1 VSVVVAALHK
11 YKNTAFASRADRP
24 TVHLLN
30 NILPVPGVVQ
40 LISRRFH
47 TNKLLTTQSQ
57 TCIMVNVKEAFSLV
71 LVGAFWGCTNPFMR
85 KGFVDTKSTTDPTNT
100 TTTKNDTT
108 DGTLQFI
115 ITKLVHLANIKI
127 WLPYV
132 INQLGSVLFYKTLA
146 SSNLTLSV
154 PICNA
159 TAMVFSS
166 ITSAILGEK
175 VDKPWRAVSGVI
187 CVLLGVAVCIHSSN
201 DEEVVVVTDGVN
213 EL

>member
-1 VSVVVAALHK
+1 
-11 YKNTAFASRADRP
+11 
-24 TVHLLN
+24 
-30 NILPVPGVVQ
+30 
-40 LISRRFH
+40 
-47 TNKLLTTQSQ
+47 
-57 TCIMVNVKEAFSLV
+57 MVNGKEAFSLI

-85 KGFVDTKSTTDPTNT
+85 KGFVDTKSTTSTNTSDPTNT
-100 TTTKNDTT
+100 TSAKNDTT
-108 DGTLQFI
+108 DGILQFI
-115 ITKLVHLANIKI
+115 MQKLGHLANIKI
-127 WLPYV
+127 WIPYV

>member
-1 VSVVVAALHK
+1 MNAMEAL
-11 YKNTAFASRADRP
+11 S
-24 TVHLLN
+24 
-30 NILPVPGVVQ
+30 
-40 LISRRFH
+40 LI
-47 TNKLLTTQSQ
+47 
-57 TCIMVNVKEAFSLV
+57 

-85 KGFVDTKSTTDPTNT
+85 KGFVDTKSTTKT
-100 TTTKNDTT
+100 TDLNDTLLKHDT
-108 DGTLQFI
+108 TGGRIKFI
-115 ITKLVHLANIKI
+115 IGSMSHLANIKI

-166 ITSAILGEK
+166 ITSAVLGEK
-175 VDKPWRAVSGVI
+175 VDKPRRAVMGVI
-187 CVLLGVAVCIHSSN
+187 FVLLGVAICMHSSN
-201 DEEVVVVTDGVN
+201 EGEGVVNTEGFSDSSDIVQKT